1 MASQNEVRANQV
13 INNLLALR
21 QGLDS
26 VSGDVD
32 QELESAEGVNA
43 DLRNQIRGVDT
54 KPKVVYVED
63 TEALR
68 HLEREIDGL
77 RRENESLRD
86 Q

>member
-43 DLRNQIRGVDT
+43 DLRNQIRESIPSPRWCT
-54 KPKVVYVED
+54 SKILKP
-63 TEALR
+63 
-68 HLEREIDGL
+68 
-77 RRENESLRD
+77 
-86 Q
+86 